1 MEAIIRNYFEGTSW
15 GTLFTL
21 FFFILFEFTNQV
33 LYWLINR
40 FSHYMKCHLYHK
52 LNSLCVL
59 VYCRLYSV
67 LPISTSNPN
76 CFNYYGFKIY
86 SAFQRGWFSL
96 SLFQKKIND
105 YNFCVR
111 RKKYTM
117 NESSSSKAAA
127 AKSRQSRPTRCDPR
141 AANA

>member
-1 MEAIIRNYFEGTSW
+1 
-15 GTLFTL
+15 
-21 FFFILFEFTNQV
+21 
-33 LYWLINR
+33 
-40 FSHYMKCHLYHK
+40 MKCHLYHK

-59 VYCRLYSV
+59 LYFRLYSV

-96 SLFQKKIND
+96 SLFQKKND
-105 YNFCVR
+105 CNFCVR

-127 AKSRQSRPTRCDPR
+127 AAAAKSLQSRSTLCDPR